1 VEGAVFEAGVEVL
14 KSNRP
19 QLLHFGV
26 ADETAWEV
34 GLACGGSIDIFVKP
48 LDTEF
53 FDALRS
59 ILEAEHAAVVA
70 TVVRGPDEL
79 LGCEMLI
86 RENGNVTGSLNVDL
100 DQQVIGL
107 ARDALAGGESHRV
120 TLNEDIEVFLNVIL
134 PPPTL
139 IAVGGVHITIALA
152 ALAKTLGYRTI
163 VVDPR
168 SAFGNEQRFP
178 HVDRLVQLWP
188 QEAFQQ
194 IPITHST
201 AIAMLTHDP
210 KLDDPALKIALPSP
224 AFYIGALGSR
234 TTQAKRRQRLLEDG
248 LTEAHLNRLHGPIG
262 LEIGAG
268 TPEEIAMSIMA
279 EIVAARN
286 RVTTLEK

>member
-1 VEGAVFEAGVEVL
+1 
-14 KSNRP
+14 
-19 QLLHFGV
+19 
-26 ADETAWEV
+26 
-34 GLACGGSIDIFVKP
+34 
-48 LDTEF
+48 
-53 FDALRS
+53 
-59 ILEAEHAAVVA
+59 
-70 TVVRGPDEL
+70 
-79 LGCEMLI
+79 
-86 RENGNVTGSLNVDL
+86 
-100 DQQVIGL
+100 
-107 ARDALAGGESHRV
+107 V
-120 TLNEDIEVFLNVIL
+120 TLNEDVEVFLNVLL

-178 HVDRLVQLWP
+178 HVDRLIQLWP
-188 QEAFQQ
+188 EEAFQQ

-210 KLDDPALKIALPSP
+210 KLDDPALKVALPSQ
-224 AFYIGALGSR
+224 AFYVGALGSK

-286 RVTTLEK
+286 RVTTLG